1 MTQTDQNDS
10 PHLPALLTGREE
22 YQARLAVI
30 LPPSVTGTT
39 DSANPGAGALAFTM
53 MYVGAI
59 GDVHPIR
66 PSTAYW
72 MGESLAMRREDSI
85 RTGYYLAAMRSEKA
99 VLQFCQ
105 SMGFERGETWYAQ
118 HTREPLRDQTLRSWM
133 DHGVV
138 RVDESVKT
146 TSPKARYTFAP
157 EFAKLLDPALVGE
170 ELNEAIKAWQNEAFG
185 PVALSRVDEVRRKAK
200 GEAGV
205 SVHLPDGTVRQL
217 STGESSWILKGVIE
231 KFCPRVML
239 EPRVLF
245 ISQSE
250 EKARPEDIAFLKKIK
265 MPLDAA
271 KLLPDC
277 LIVDLAK
284 ERGHFWFIEAVATD
298 GPITEARKK
307 EFIKWASKG
316 GLPIDKCRFLTA
328 FEGRGYGPAKVALPK
343 LANHSHSWYLD
354 EPAMVLTWDSL
365 PDSPESPPS
374 A

>member
-1 MTQTDQNDS
+1 MTQTDSNDS
-10 PHLPALLTGREE
+10 PHLPALLADRDE

-30 LPPSVTGTT
+30 LPPAVTGTT

-59 GDVHPIR
+59 GDVNPIR

-72 MGESLAMRREDSI
+72 MGESLATHREDSV
-85 RTGYYLAAMRSEKA
+85 RTGYYSAALRSEKA
-99 VLQFCQ
+99 VLKFCQ

-118 HTREPLRDQTLRSWM
+118 HTREPLRDQTLRSWS
-133 DHGVV
+133 DHGVL

-146 TSPKARYTFAP
+146 TSPRPRYTLDP

-170 ELNEAIKAWQNEAFG
+170 ELSEAIKAWQDKAFD

-200 GEAGV
+200 GEVGV
-205 SVHLPDGTVRQL
+205 SVRLPDGTERQL

-277 LIVDLAK
+277 LIVDLAE
-284 ERGHFWFIEAVATD
+284 ERGHFWFVEAVATD
-298 GPITEARKK
+298 GPITESRKK
-307 EFIKWASKG
+307 EFIEWASKG
-316 GLPIDKCRFLTA
+316 GLSAEKCRFLTA

-343 LANHSHSWYLD
+343 LASHSYSWYLD
-354 EPAMVLTWDSL
+354 EPDMVLTWDGL
-365 PDSPESPPS
+365 PDDPGSTSE
-374 A
+374 